1 IKQTKPPSSKLLKSP
16 KKKPSKI
23 TPSRKVR
30 KGKPWLVD
38 EEDEAQQEPEPQ
50 GEGDDTA
57 LELAKKLSLDAHQE
71 KGEGEGADADLERAI
86 KLSLD
91 PSFLP
96 QRQAPIGGVAIRERV
111 CHTPRRGLDGTRV
124 RRRDLIDHLKYKA

>member
-1 IKQTKPPSSKLLKSP
+1 FKPTKPTPVKQTKPPSSKLPNSP

-30 KGKPWLVD
+30 KRKPSLVD
-38 EEDEAQQEPEPQ
+38 EEDETQQEPEPQ
-50 GEGDDTA
+50 EGGDDPA

-71 KGEGEGADADLERAI
+71 KGEGEGVDADLERAI

-91 PSFLP
+91 HSFLP
-96 QRQAPIGGVAIRERV
+96 QRQAPVGGVAIRERV
-111 CHTPRRGLDGTRV
+111 AEE
-124 RRRDLIDHLKYKA
+124 I